1 MSTSSGKVQTVLG
14 PIDPAD
20 LGPTLMHEHLATEF
34 TPPAQ
39 RGEIPAEITLETIWE
54 LNYNW
59 VDAPGVRCLTDTEV
73 AVREVERMI
82 EAGGKSVVDV
92 STRGMGVD
100 PTVLRKISERTGAQI
115 VLGCG
120 RYLEE
125 FMGPEDLERTVDDMA
140 AEFIGHVNDGI
151 DDTGVRA
158 GIIGEIGCSWPWT
171 KAERRSMQAAVV
183 AQQETGLALTI
194 HPGRHE
200 DAPFEIVS
208 FLRDAGADLSRTIM
222 DHVERRL
229 FDTDSILRLAETGI
243 VLEFDM
249 FGFETSR
256 FAQGGD
262 IDLSSDGVRLTRIRD
277 LLDAGY
283 RDRIVISHDICTRTR
298 QMEFGGHGC
307 GHIFRNIVPMMRRRD
322 FDEPD
327 IQAVLIDNPANLLTG
342 KKSKAD

>member
-1 MSTSSGKVQTVLG
+1 MSNSKGKVQTVLG
-14 PIDPAD
+14 PIDPGD
-20 LGPTLMHEHLATEF
+20 LGPTLMHEHIATEF

-39 RGEIPAEITLETIWE
+39 RGEQPVEITLETIWE

-59 VDAPGVRCLTDTEV
+59 VDAPGVRCLTDREV
-73 AVREVERMI
+73 AIREVDRMI
-82 EAGGKSVVDV
+82 EAGGKSIVDV
-92 STRGMGVD
+92 STRGMGAE
-100 PTVLRKISERTGAQI
+100 PAGLCEISERTGAQI
-115 VLGCG
+115 ILGCG

-125 FMGPEDLERTVDDMA
+125 FMAPEDLERSVDDMA
-140 AEFIGHVNDGI
+140 GEFIGHINDGI

-171 KAERRSMQAAVV
+171 KAEKRSMQAAVL

-194 HPGRHE
+194 HPGRHK
-200 DAPFEIVS
+200 DAPFEIIS

-229 FDTDSILRLAETGI
+229 YDAQSILRLAETGV

-256 FAQGGD
+256 FAQAGD
-262 IDLSSDGVRLTRIRD
+262 VDLSSDDVRLTWMRK
-277 LLDAGY
+277 LLDAGFGE
-283 RDRIVISHDICTRTR
+283 RIVISHDICTRTR
-298 QMEFGGHGC
+298 QTAFGGHGC

-322 FDEPD
+322 FDETE
-327 IQAVLIDNPANLLTG
+327 IQGVLVDNPANLLTR
-342 KKSKAD
+342 K

>member
-1 MSTSSGKVQTVLG
+1 MSNSKGKVQTVLG
-14 PIDPAD
+14 PIDPGD
-20 LGPTLMHEHLATEF
+20 LGPTLMHEHIATEF
-34 TPPAQ
+34 TPPAE
-39 RGEIPAEITLETIWE
+39 RGREPAEITLETVWE

-59 VDAPGVRCLTDTEV
+59 VDVPGNRCLTDVEV
-73 AVREVERMI
+73 AVGEIRRMLD
-82 EAGGKSVVDV
+82 AGGKSVVDV

-100 PTVLRKISERTGAQI
+100 PGALREISERTGAQI
-115 VLGCG
+115 ILGCG

-125 FMGPEDLERTVDDMA
+125 FMGPEDLDRSVDVMGE
-140 AEFIGHVNDGI
+140 EFVGHINDGI
-151 DDTGVRA
+151 DDTGVKA

-171 KAERRSMQAAVV
+171 EAEKRSMQAAVL

-200 DAPFEIVS
+200 DAPFEIIS
-208 FLRDAGADLSRTIM
+208 FLRGAGADLSRTIM

-229 FDTDSILRLAETGI
+229 FDAASILRLAETGV

-262 IDLSSDGVRLTRIRD
+262 VDLSSDGVRLTWIRT
-277 LLDAGY
+277 LLDAGH

-298 QMEFGGHGC
+298 QTSFGGHGC
-307 GHIFRNIVPMMRRRD
+307 GHIFRNIVPMMRRRG
-322 FDEPD
+322 FNETEV
-327 IQAVLIDNPANLLTG
+327 QAILVDNPANLLTR
-342 KKSKAD
+342 K

>member
-1 MSTSSGKVQTVLG
+1 MSDAIGKVQTVLG

-20 LGPTLMHEHLATEF
+20 LGPTLMHEHPATDF
-34 TPPAQ
+34 TPPAE
-39 RGEIPAEITLETIWE
+39 RGQEPAEITLETVWE

-59 VDAPGVRCLTDTEV
+59 VDAPGVRCLTDVEV
-73 AVREVERMI
+73 AVREVDRMI
-82 EAGGKSVVDV
+82 AAGGKSLVDV

-100 PTVLRKISERTGAQI
+100 PTALREISERTGAQI
-115 VLGCG
+115 ILGCG

-125 FMGPEDLERTVDDMA
+125 FMAPEDLDRSVDDMA
-140 AEFIGHVNDGI
+140 AEFVGHINDGI

-171 KAERRSMQAAVV
+171 KAEKRSMEAAVL

-200 DAPFEIVS
+200 DAPFEIIS

-229 FDTDSILRLAETGI
+229 FDAESVLRLAETGV

-262 IDLSSDGVRLTRIRD
+262 IDLSSDGVRLTRIRQ

-298 QMEFGGHGC
+298 QTAFGGHGC

-322 FDEPD
+322 FDESE
-327 IQAVLIDNPANLLTG
+327 IRAVLIANPANLLTG
-342 KKSKAD
+342 E